1 MRTLAGHLLS
11 QRRHIR
17 ICRWSRVRC
26 RAELRTLSRLVLFD
40 RGRPR
45 RRLCRV
51 GASRGSVTGVRDG
64 GATTERHGN
73 IFGCA
78 SFWAFRAA
86 DCDEEPGRCLGA
98 IPSCCEGTL
107 GGHQPT
113 RIAMIVAIEATI
125 TVVHEIAHH
134 FGIDDQRLH
143 ELGWD

>member
-1 MRTLAGHLLS
+1 M
-11 QRRHIR
+11 
-17 ICRWSRVRC
+17 
-26 RAELRTLSRLVLFD
+26 
-40 RGRPR
+40 
-45 RRLCRV
+45 
-51 GASRGSVTGVRDG
+51 TGVRDG

-113 RIAMIVAIEATI
+113 RIAMIVAIEATAI
-125 TVVHEIAHH
+125 VVVVSRRV
-134 FGIDDQRLH
+134 G
-143 ELGWD
+143 LGAFASTTLMAVVSVATHR

>member
-1 MRTLAGHLLS
+1 MA
-11 QRRHIR
+11 
-17 ICRWSRVRC
+17 RVDARSC
-26 RAELRTLSRLVLFD
+26 PELRTLSRLVLFD

-73 IFGCA
+73 IFRCA
-78 SFWAFRAA
+78 SFGAFRAA
-86 DCDEEPGRCLGA
+86 DGDEEQGRCPGA

-113 RIAMIVAIEATI
+113 RIAMIVAIEATAI
-125 TVVHEIAHH
+125 VVVVPRRV
-134 FGIDDQRLH
+134 RLGAFASTRLMAVASVTTH
-143 ELGWD
+143 RL